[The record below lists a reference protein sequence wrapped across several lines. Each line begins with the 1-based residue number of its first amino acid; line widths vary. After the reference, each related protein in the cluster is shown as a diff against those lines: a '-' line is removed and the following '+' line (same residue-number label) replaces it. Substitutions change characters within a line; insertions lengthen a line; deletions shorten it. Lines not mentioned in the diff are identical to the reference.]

1 MIYNHID
8 RKRISPKNPPYHLCA
23 RLYLSSRWIF
33 TLSSSSSPP
42 PSPKNWAH
50 VFFFYFSDCLIYDP
64 LSPTLF
70 VFPSLSSRWPVRHK
84 NYQQTKWKGQGQQI
98 RKEKNFVC
106 VCAHT
111 LCGAVGHTKVAWRP
125 VTGAQRKRQK
135 FLLLLLLE
143 NVSAET
149 LPLEGFSPRRRH
161 GAMYANIHIHPSHPP
176 RWCKDIDA
184 PRTKRQSP
192 PPNKKQGPTDGR
204 EM

>member
-8 RKRISPKNPPYHLCA
+8 RKRISPKPPLPSLCTA
-23 RLYLSSRWIF
+23 LSLIPMNIYAF
-33 TLSSSSSPP
+33 FLLLLP

-84 NYQQTKWKGQGQQI
+84 NYQQTKWKGQG
-98 RKEKNFVC
+98 RKKKKREKLCVCVC

-125 VTGAQRKRQK
+125 VTGAPAQKRKISSSSRK
-135 FLLLLLLE
+135 CVCR
-143 NVSAET
+143 NASAWRI
-149 LPLEGFSPRRRH
+149 L
-161 GAMYANIHIHPSHPP
+161 A
-176 RWCKDIDA
+176 
-184 PRTKRQSP
+184 
-192 PPNKKQGPTDGR
+192 
-204 EM
+204 